1 MVVMVKTT
9 REEGTV
15 SKTVSLPISRV
26 VEIEKFAT
34 RTERSFSSGASYL
47 CKMGLLYVNDVL
59 PDQEKF
65 LAERIRE
72 GIEDRVG
79 RSR

>member
-1 MVVMVKTT
+1 M

-34 RTERSFSSGASYL
+34 RTERSFSSGCSYL
-47 CKMGLLYVNDVL
+47 LKMGLVYVNDVL
-59 PDQEKF
+59 PDQERHIE
-65 LAERIRE
+65 ERVRDAIKERRE
-72 GIEDRVG
+72 ATR
-79 RSR
+79 